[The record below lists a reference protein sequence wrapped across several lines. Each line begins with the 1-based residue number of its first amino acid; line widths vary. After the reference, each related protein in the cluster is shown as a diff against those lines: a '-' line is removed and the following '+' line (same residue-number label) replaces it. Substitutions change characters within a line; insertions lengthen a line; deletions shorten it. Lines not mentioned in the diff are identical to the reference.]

1 MITELQLL
9 TLACLACGLSQ
20 EQASR
25 FDGDIDALLD
35 YKFGMAFEDFANMAR
50 ESQPFWA
57 LFPYKEPVCCIHCN
71 DTKKF
76 VEEFFCYE
84 EREYFNK
91 IHECPFCCES

>member
-50 ESQPFWA
+50 ASQPFWG
-57 LFPYKEPVCCIHCN
+57 LFPYQEPVCEQCN
-71 DTKKF
+71 GTKKMF
-76 VEEFFCYE
+76 EEFFCYE
-84 EREYFNK
+84 EREYFTK
-91 IHECPFCCES
+91 SHECPFCYKT